1 MSRLRDAL
9 KEKARLLAV
18 QHQRD
23 LRELAQNQSA
33 LAALDRLIAAQGA
46 MADVIQSVWSRNA
59 PDNLPRLDSDNLS
72 LDNTQ
77 PHDTGASPETD
88 PPLSIQMGS
97 P

>member
-1 MSRLRDAL
+1 MSRLRNAL
-9 KEKARLLAV
+9 KEKARLMAV

-46 MADVIQSVWSRNA
+46 MADAIQSVWSRNA
-59 PDNLPRLDSDNLS
+59 PDNLLRLDSDNLS

-77 PHDTGASPETD
+77 LHDTDASSETD
-88 PPLSIQMGS
+88 DPLSTQMGY